1 MWFLVQKLTNLYLH
15 AICLLILEFAI
26 NVRIAHYDSMGIII
40 TILNRWM
47 AMDGLQIIESFQSLP

>member
-40 TILNRWM
+40 TTIHNRWI
-47 AMDGLQIIESFQSLP
+47 AMDGLQIIEKLS